1 MIVGASR
8 ARPDRTDL
16 RRWVNLWDDFAT
28 GNIEDGEIGDLGW
41 AAQAVDGNNGS
52 ILRTVP
58 VPGTGNK
65 FGSIG
70 VRAGVGAGAGAYGI
84 STGGEYFDSADFAVG
99 SILTI
104 RTYVADATAMTWW
117 AGFTGHADPVNT
129 TDATK
134 FIGFRSQASVD
145 GNVYGVIKDG
155 TAGGGAEDT
164 ASLMAQD
171 TTNWVTYT
179 MERTAALTFK
189 LSANN
194 GASTATLTTTNYPAT
209 GSTMH
214 LMIGMQATGA
224 ADRDLE
230 IDLFGL
236 RCSLD
241 RR

>member
-8 ARPDRTDL
+8 VRPVKTDL
-16 RRWVNLWDDFAT
+16 RRYVNLWDDFAT

-41 AAQAVDGNNGS
+41 AAQAIDGNNGS

-70 VRAGVGAGAGAYGI
+70 VRGGIGAGAGAYGI
-84 STGGEYFDSADFAVG
+84 STGGEYFTSADFPVGAV
-99 SILTI
+99 LTV

-117 AGFTGHADPVNT
+117 CGFAGHADPVNT

-155 TAGGGAEDT
+155 TLGAAAEDS
-164 ASLMAQD
+164 ASIIAQD

-179 MERTAALTFK
+179 MERTAALTFR
-189 LSANN
+189 LSANG
-194 GASTATLTTTNYPAT
+194 GASTATLTTTNYPAA

-214 LMIGMQATGA
+214 LVIGMQATGA
-224 ADRDLE
+224 SDRDLE

-236 RCSLD
+236 TYPMD